1 VRVEKVNESKPT
13 DDASKIRRR
22 CQNCGVHV
30 TCGISWER
38 DLQIDPAAAGVKA
51 ARTQLRLLCGTR
63 EVDRRCEEKRQ
74 VVIPRGGISM
84 RLSATEPPVVALKHL

>member
-1 VRVEKVNESKPT
+1 MNESKPT
-13 DDASKIRRR
+13 NDASKILRR

-30 TCGISWER
+30 TCRISWER

-84 RLSATEPPVVALKHL
+84 RLSATEPPI